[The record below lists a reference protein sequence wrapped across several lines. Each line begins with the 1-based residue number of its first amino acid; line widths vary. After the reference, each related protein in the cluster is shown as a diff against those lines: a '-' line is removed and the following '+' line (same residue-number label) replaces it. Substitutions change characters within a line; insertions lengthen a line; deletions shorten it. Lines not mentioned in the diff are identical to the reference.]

1 MARVTLQSI
10 ADRVGVSRMTVSNA
24 YSRPD
29 QLSADLRDRILA
41 EAAALG
47 YHGPDPAA
55 RSLATGTSGAIGVLW
70 TQPLR
75 LALSDAVT
83 AHFLGALADELAGDG
98 LALTL
103 LPPNVPA
110 HDVPMD
116 GAVAYSS
123 SAKAEAM
130 QWLHGRGVPVVGVDM
145 TWPDGPHVAIDD
157 RGGARDAAAHVAEL
171 GHRTVLVLTGGA
183 AGDGHGVPDER
194 LAGWIDGLGGIKPVV
209 GFVDPYG
216 DNSAAIADLL
226 RRVRPTAVLCVTDLV
241 AAQTLAVAADL
252 GLDVPGELSV
262 IGFDDH
268 PVAAGLGLTTVAQDV
283 DAKGR
288 AAARL
293 LRQAMAHRSD
303 AVAPEP
309 ADVLL
314 PVRLVVRRTTG
325 PVSTPTA

>member
-1 MARVTLQSI
+1 LQSI

-47 YHGPDPAA
+47 YRGPDPAA

-75 LALSDAVT
+75 LALSDAI
-83 AHFLGALADELAGDG
+83 AAAFLGALADELSAHG

-103 LPPNVPA
+103 LPPSVPA
-110 HDVPMD
+110 HDVTMD
-116 GAVAYSS
+116 GAVAYASS
-123 SAKAEAM
+123 PDADAM
-130 QWLHGRGVPVVGVDM
+130 QWLRGRGVPVVGVDM
-145 TWPDGPHVAIDD
+145 AWPDGPHVAIDD
-157 RGGARDAAAHVAEL
+157 RGGARAAGAHVAEL
-171 GHRTVLVLTGGA
+171 GHRRVLALAGGA
-183 AGDGHGVPDER
+183 AGETHMVPDER

-209 GFVDPYG
+209 SFVEPYG

-241 AAQTLAVAADL
+241 AAQTLAVAAEL
-252 GLDVPGELSV
+252 GLDVPGDLSV

-268 PVAAGLGLTTVAQDV
+268 PVAAGLGLTTVAQNV

-303 AVAPEP
+303 EIAAEP

-325 PVSTPTA
+325 PVSD